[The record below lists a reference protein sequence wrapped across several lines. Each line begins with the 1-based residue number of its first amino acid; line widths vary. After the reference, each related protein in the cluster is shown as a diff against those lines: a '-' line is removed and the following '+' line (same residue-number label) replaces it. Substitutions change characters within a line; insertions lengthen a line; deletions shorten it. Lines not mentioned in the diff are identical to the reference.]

1 MRKLVCL
8 FLALAVAV
16 CSSPAAFALVVEET
30 EDVGASV
37 ILTGTPYVDVAGY
50 NVSDDSPYDLVTND
64 LSWTGVVLG
73 STGWQAADQYMGF
86 TYLLPAGGG
95 ISLNTQ
101 NPSDD
106 AGLIG
111 AVDGSALSMA
121 WRAFTTAADVDTT
134 IYQHVYSE
142 PDDAVDYNGDG
153 DQDDYI
159 AKLVVEPT
167 KPLWADLYAVW
178 IWMLDGS
185 VADLTGDSVAYS
197 SPVNADGIQ
206 HAEMTFDTWGGS
218 PDFILP
224 SADFTAGTPQEYTAD
239 VKVELYSL

>member
-16 CSSPAAFALVVEET
+16 CSSPAAFAITVDDSES
-30 EDVGASV
+30 VGAAV
-37 ILTGTPYVDVAGY
+37 TLTGTPYVDVAGY
-50 NVSDDSPYDLVTND
+50 NVLDDLPYDLTTND

-73 STGWQAADQYMGF
+73 STGWQAADQYMEV

-95 ISLNTQ
+95 ISINTQ
-101 NPSDD
+101 NASDD

-111 AVDGSALSMA
+111 VSDGNALSMA

-134 IYQHVYSE
+134 IYDYVYSE
-142 PDDAVDYNGDG
+142 PDDGVDYNNDG
-153 DQDDYI
+153 DQLDYI
-159 AKLVVEPT
+159 AKLVTESS
-167 KPLWADLYAVW
+167 KPLWANLYAVW

-185 VADLTGDSVAYS
+185 VTALTGDSVAYS

-224 SADFTAGTPQEYTAD
+224 AADFTQGTPQEYTTN
-239 VKVELYSL
+239 VQLELYSL